1 MKKGLLQSLA
11 VLAFLLSF
19 GVACSDDSAPVHE
32 AETTK
37 ETSGEAA
44 SKDEAQVQDFK
55 VAYYRVVFHNV
66 DDPNRLLQLRR
77 ALAWGF
83 PVKPVLDLDK
93 PPEDERDE
101 RARVAELQW
110 RRWLYETHHCRF
122 WEGDV
127 TIEMETLPVGIGFP
141 DPALWEEAEMGV
153 YVAAR
158 GDWGRKFERLFVS
171 FDEYERADER
181 DDGEEWEEDSL
192 FAEPYSVLQSVLV
205 FSTDDEMELIPA
217 MSILDDSDTL
227 NLFMQ
232 DRRQLFYALYLR
244 DDVVFNPDEIVN
256 LLPPLPE
263 TLTEGAWERLNV
275 PEHGAVAEFYIASLD
290 PERTLR
296 NILRTAGF
304 PEPTSTLSPQP
315 SNQPSQPTFDKT
327 FELTFESTP
336 SSNPT
341 KEN

>member
-1 MKKGLLQSLA
+1 MKKGLLQLLA
-11 VLAFLLSF
+11 VLAFLLCF
-19 GVACSDDSAPVHE
+19 GVVCSDDSAPVHE
-32 AETTK
+32 AEAPK
-37 ETSGEAA
+37 ETSGETV
-44 SKDEAQVQDFK
+44 SKDEAQKPVFK
-55 VAYYRVVFHNV
+55 EACYRVVFHNV

-101 RARVAELQW
+101 RARAAELHL

-122 WEGDV
+122 WEGSV
-127 TIEMETLPVGIGFP
+127 FERMEVLPEGGAFP
-141 DPALWEEAEMGV
+141 DPALWEEADVGV
-153 YVAAR
+153 YLATR

-232 DRRQLFYALYLR
+232 DRRQFFHALYLR
-244 DDVVFNPDEIVN
+244 DDLVRNSDEIAD
-256 LLPPLPE
+256 LLPPLPY

-275 PEHGAVAEFYIASLD
+275 PEHGAVAEFYIASHD

-296 NILRTAGF
+296 NILRIAGF
-304 PEPTSTLSPQP
+304 PELTSTLSPQP
-315 SNQPSQPTFDKT
+315 SRPTIEKTFD
-327 FELTFESTP
+327 LTFESNP